1 MGRRDHPSA
10 DFRWPAIAIRLNMRG
25 GTHLGYYESKEE
37 AAEAVEHF
45 LTAEPVGFEELM
57 KEGDRHD

>member
-1 MGRRDHPSA
+1 
-10 DFRWPAIAIRLNMRG
+10 MRG